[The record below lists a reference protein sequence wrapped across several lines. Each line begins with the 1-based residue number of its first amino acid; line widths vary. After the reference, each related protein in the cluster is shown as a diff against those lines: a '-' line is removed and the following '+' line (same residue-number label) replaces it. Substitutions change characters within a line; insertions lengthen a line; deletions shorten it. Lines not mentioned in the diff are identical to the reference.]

1 LPLEQASVHVLR
13 TWRRLW
19 ATSMRRLGSCVAGST
34 TAFFRNEVPLSSE
47 PNGEPSTKLVTEKAR
62 VDGSDPSNT
71 ARSGDSQP
79 WGRPDRIRLLIWAG
93 IAFLLPVPLLLALH
107 LQVIPT
113 GSVLTVQ
120 TEFQAKAIA
129 VCFVV
134 LATWIVSRI
143 EKRPLDDYGI
153 PPRQV
158 FGRRFWEGSVWGFA
172 MLSVIPL
179 VLGVS
184 GNFRIDS
191 IALTG
196 GAVFRYALGWAAV
209 FLALSIAEEFA
220 FRGYWLFSLSRRM
233 RFWPAAFFLSAVF
246 AAAHLT
252 NSQETAL
259 GIAEVVATG
268 LLFCLTIRRTGNLWF
283 AVGFHAAWDWA
294 ETFFYGAPDSG
305 LLGVGRFLNTSVRGP
320 SWLTGGSAGPEGSV
334 IAFFVLLFCAL
345 LVHLRFPRAIYP
357 DRPV

>member
-1 LPLEQASVHVLR
+1 LP
-13 TWRRLW
+13 
-19 ATSMRRLGSCVAGST
+19 
-34 TAFFRNEVPLSSE
+34 SE
-47 PNGEPSTKLVTEKAR
+47 PSGEPSTKLVTEKA
-62 VDGSDPSNT
+62 SSAKT
-71 ARSGDSQP
+71 AARLGESQP
-79 WGRPDRIRLLIWAG
+79 WGRSDRIRLFIWAG
-93 IAFLLPVPLLLALH
+93 IAFLLPVPLLLVLH
-107 LQVIPT
+107 LQLIPT

-120 TEFQAKAIA
+120 TEFPAKAIA
-129 VCFVV
+129 VCFIV

-153 PPRQV
+153 PPRQA
-158 FGRRFWEGSVWGFA
+158 FGRRFWEGSVLGFV
-172 MLSVIPL
+172 MLSAIPL
-179 VLGVS
+179 VLGLS

-196 GAVFRYALGWAAV
+196 GAVLRYALGWAAV
-209 FLALSIAEEFA
+209 FLALSMAEEFA

-246 AAAHLT
+246 AAAHLS

-259 GIAEVVATG
+259 GIAEVAATG

-334 IAFFVLLFCAL
+334 IAFFVLLLCAL
-345 LVHLRFPRAIYP
+345 LIHLRFPSAIYP
-357 DRPV
+357 DRPA